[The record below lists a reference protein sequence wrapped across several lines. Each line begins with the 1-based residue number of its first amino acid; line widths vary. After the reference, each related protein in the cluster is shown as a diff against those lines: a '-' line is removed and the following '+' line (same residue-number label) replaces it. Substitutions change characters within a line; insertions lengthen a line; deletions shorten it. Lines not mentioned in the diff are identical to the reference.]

1 MSTEQT
7 RLVKVYACQ
16 KRVNT
21 YLYLDAEEDVTSLDD
36 LLQQTLG
43 ELRFVLDLELHSE
56 RRLANADP
64 VRVLTALDEAGYY
77 LQVPPAI
84 PKVVLRR

>member
-1 MSTEQT
+1 MNTEQH
-7 RLVKVYACQ
+7 RLVKVYACK
-16 KRVNT
+16 KRVDT
-21 YLYLDAEEDVTSLDD
+21 YLYLNADQDMTALDD
-36 LLQQTLG
+36 VLQQTLG

-64 VRVLTALDEAGYY
+64 VRVLTALAEAGYY